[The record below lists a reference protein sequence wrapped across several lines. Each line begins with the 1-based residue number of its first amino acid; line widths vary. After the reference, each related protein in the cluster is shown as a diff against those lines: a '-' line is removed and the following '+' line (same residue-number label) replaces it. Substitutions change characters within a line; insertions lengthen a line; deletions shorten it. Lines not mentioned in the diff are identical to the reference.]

1 MRLLSAVTLAI
12 ALLANNNKGG
22 DAFRVTPDNNDLM
35 KKSVEDAILTEI
47 KPLHTTGGGIDLA
60 PPVRNQILGTEVP
73 VSTYL
78 LLYHV
83 TYQYIQLL
91 ILSASTPSQHVHV
104 PSLPPGS
111 LRSIV

>member
-47 KPLHTTGGGIDLA
+47 KPLHTTGGGIVDLA

-78 LLYHV
+78 LL
-83 TYQYIQLL
+83 
-91 ILSASTPSQHVHV
+91 
-104 PSLPPGS
+104 
-111 LRSIV
+111 